1 MRKIWYWYKH
11 QSFMLKITAGFILG
25 LIIGLIFGPSSQFL
39 APLGQIFMNLLKMIV
54 IPLIFLSLM
63 VAVNHSAP
71 QELGRIGMKI
81 LPVYLFFT
89 AIAIF
94 LGVAIAKMTN
104 PSVGL
109 TLPSDVSITV
119 PESPSFISTIINM
132 IPTNIVQAMADGNV
146 LSVVFLAIIVGLP
159 VLYMRHSQDQKQQEM
174 GNTLMKFVEAANEV
188 VLKILNGILQY
199 APIGV
204 LGITASTIGS
214 QGIDT
219 LIALGKFVL
228 TSYIGVILLIVI
240 VYPLALRLYG
250 VPILKFYNNIKEAV
264 MTSFVTSSSLGTLPI
279 SINAAKKAGIDE
291 RIANLTLPIGA
302 TINMNGTALRFGVGV
317 IFAAEIMGIHL
328 GIPEILSIVIIGTL
342 AAVGTAGVPGAGLI
356 GMSIV
361 FTQAGLPI
369 EIVALTAGINALVD
383 MIFTMGNV
391 TGDLVAAKIVDQS
404 EKRLLLKQSATK
416 VTKELAS
423 HSN

>member
-1 MRKIWYWYKH
+1 MGNIWYWYKNK
-11 QSFMLKITAGFILG
+11 SFILKITTGFILG
-25 LIIGLIFGPSSQFL
+25 LIVGLIFGPASEIL

-54 IPLIFLSLM
+54 IPLIFLSLA

-71 QELGRIGMKI
+71 KELGRIGAKI

-94 LGVAIAKMTN
+94 LGIALAKITN
-104 PSVGL
+104 PGKGL
-109 TLPSDVSITV
+109 TLPTDIIVTV
-119 PESPSFISTIINM
+119 PESPNFITTLINM
-132 IPTNIVQAMADGNV
+132 IPTNIVQAMADGNI
-146 LSVVFLAIIVGLP
+146 LSVVFMAIIIGLP
-159 VLYMRHSQDQKQQEM
+159 ILYMRHSDNVLQQQM
-174 GNTLMKFVEAANEV
+174 GNTLMAFIEAANEV

-199 APIGV
+199 APLGV

-214 QGIDT
+214 QGIET
-219 LIALGKFVL
+219 LIALGKFVM
-228 TSYIGVILLIVI
+228 TSYAGVILLLII
-240 VYPLALRLYG
+240 VYPLAPRLCG
-250 VPILKFYNNIKEAV
+250 VQVMKFYNNIKEAV

-279 SINAAKKAGIDE
+279 TIRAAKKAGIDE

-317 IFAAEIMGIHL
+317 IFASEIIGIQL
-328 GIPEILSIVIIGTL
+328 GLPELLTIVIIGTL

-383 MIFTMGNV
+383 MIFTLGNV

-404 EKRLLLKQSATK
+404 ERKILQK
-416 VTKELAS
+416 VTDTIQ
-423 HSN
+423 

>member
-104 PSVGL
+104 PGVGL

-174 GNTLMKFVEAANEV
+174 GNTPMKFVEAANEV